1 MKLLDRLPSLKG
13 KEKDEIV
20 DLLLHEEYGY
30 FPNVDISID
39 VTVESKNLRFCA
51 GKAVLEKLA
60 FHCKSELGEHTF
72 HVSYIYPSD
81 KKNSPAFVHI
91 NFGPETPHEYQPSE
105 EVVDNGYA
113 ILSIFYKDVS
123 SDDGDFTNGIAG
135 LLYKNGERGDTDCGK
150 IGIWAWAAS
159 RVFDY
164 ALTRD
169 EVDHTRVSVIG
180 HSRLGKTALLAG
192 MLDERFYCAFSNDS
206 GCSGAAIARETGGE
220 TIEAICRVFPFW
232 FCKNYYKYAN
242 NEETMPFDQHFLIAA
257 NYPHKVYAAS
267 ALEDEWAYPENEYL
281 GCVAASEFYT
291 ARGRKGF
298 ITDDEHPELRKRYND
313 GDIGYHL
320 RPGKHYLGRE
330 DWQRYIEFLNF

>member
-30 FPNVDISID
+30 FPNIDISVD
-39 VTVESKNLRFCA
+39 VTLESKNERFCA
-51 GKAVLEKLA
+51 GKAVQEKLA

-72 HVSYIYPSD
+72 PVSFIYPSNQ
-81 KKNSPAFVHI
+81 KASPAFTYI
-91 NFGPETPHEYQPSE
+91 SFYSE
-105 EVVDNGYA
+105 HRPTEEIIDNGYA
-113 ILSIFYKDVS
+113 IISMIYKDVS

-135 LLYKNGERGDTDCGK
+135 LLYKNGERGETDCGK
-150 IGIWAWAAS
+150 LGIWAWAAS
-159 RVFDY
+159 RLLDY

-169 EVDHTRVSVIG
+169 EIDPERVSVIG

-192 MLDERFYCAFSNDS
+192 MLDERFCCAFSNNS

-220 TIEAICRVFPFW
+220 TVEAISRVFPFW

-242 NEETMPFDQHFLIAA
+242 NEETMPFDQHFLLAA
-257 NYPHKVYAAS
+257 NYPHLVYAAS

-291 ARGRKGF
+291 DHGRKGF
-298 ITDDEHPELRKRYND
+298 ISDDEHPELRKRYND

-320 RPGKHYLGRE
+320 RPGRHYLSRE
-330 DWQRYIEFLNF
+330 DWQRYIEFLSNK